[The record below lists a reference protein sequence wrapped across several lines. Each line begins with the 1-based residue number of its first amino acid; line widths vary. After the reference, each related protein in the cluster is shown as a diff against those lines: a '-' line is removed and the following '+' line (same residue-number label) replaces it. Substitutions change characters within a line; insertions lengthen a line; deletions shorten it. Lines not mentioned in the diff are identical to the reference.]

1 MTDGKKDV
9 PIRDLHVYEVLDFS
23 SGTES
28 TDDAE
33 KSSSDSSY
41 YDRVFASLE
50 GSSLFTNVLD
60 YFGDDST
67 SSSGG
72 MTPWTP
78 PRTINK
84 KRFRD
89 YDDTE
94 HDDTRPKKKR
104 CP

>member
-1 MTDGKKDV
+1 MTDGEKNV
-9 PIRDLHVYEVLDFS
+9 PIRDLRVYEVLDFS
-23 SGTES
+23 TGSES
-28 TDDAE
+28 TDESE

-72 MTPWTP
+72 ITPWSP
-78 PRTINK
+78 PRVLNK
-84 KRFRD
+84 KRARW
-89 YDDTE
+89 DDTSD
-94 HDDTRPKKKR
+94 DDTRPRKKR